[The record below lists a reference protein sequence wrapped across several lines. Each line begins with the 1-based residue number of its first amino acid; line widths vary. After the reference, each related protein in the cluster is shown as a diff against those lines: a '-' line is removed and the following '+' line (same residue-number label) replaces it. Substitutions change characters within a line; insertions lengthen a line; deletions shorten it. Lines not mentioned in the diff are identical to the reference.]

1 MSGTSCELRWTAH
14 PLRDE
19 VWWKSAA
26 LIALIACFSAGA
38 CYSLEGLIYG
48 LIACAVLIAAVSRYL
63 LPVHYCLT
71 DREVVVTH
79 AGMTRRTP
87 WGRFQKFHVHP
98 DGVFLSP
105 FGRPSRLD
113 SFRGCFLRFKDNRD
127 EVLAVV
133 RAGVQNR
140 AV

>member
-1 MSGTSCELRWTAH
+1 MRATSCELRWTSH
-14 PLRDE
+14 LLRDE
-19 VWWKSAA
+19 AGGKSLA
-26 LIALIACFSAGA
+26 LIVLIAGFSAGA
-38 CYSLEGLIYG
+38 WYSLEGIVYA
-48 LIACAVLIAAVSRYL
+48 LIACAVLVAAMSRYF

-71 DREVVVTH
+71 EREVIVTH
-79 AGMTRRTP
+79 AGMTRRMP
-87 WGRFQKFHVHP
+87 WDRFRNFRVHP

-127 EVLAVV
+127 EVLAIV